1 MGSNLE
7 IMQAAIAGQA
17 AEFVQKPENLLLAIV
32 YNNPEAV
39 SDNLQSMMGVS
50 YAQDAEQ
57 IMDWFEQYGV
67 EMDIDTLYD
76 VLNVPFNP
84 DAQNVTADYWQVLQY
99 QAAAEYGDTVNDPL
113 RPWAETFP
121 LAVENLYNKYFDGQ
135 QSTHSI
141 GSDIDQTVREKFS
154 QKESTMRRNNRR
166 RKHWKTAVMILNII
180 VALSFLAFIIAGI
193 VMLSKS
199 GKTVKAAI

>member
-7 IMQAAIAGQA
+7 YLQAAIAGQA

-39 SDNLQSMMGVS
+39 SDNLQSIMGVS

-57 IMDWFEQYGV
+57 IMNWFEEYGA
-67 EMDIDTLYD
+67 EMDVDTLYD

-121 LAVENLYNKYFDGQ
+121 LAIENLYNKYFEGQ
-135 QSTHSI
+135 QATRNI
-141 GSDIDQTVREKFS
+141 GSDIDQTIEEKTAE
-154 QKESTMRRNNRR
+154 KENATRRNNRR
-166 RKHWKTAVMILNII
+166 RRHWKTAAMILNII

-193 VMLSKS
+193 VMLSKTE
-199 GKTVKAAI
+199 KP